1 MCWVDKSRSH
11 IRKASAQEI
20 FHLQGL
26 RRFYRAQSQPS
37 DPEPAMRVIH
47 VQNADWAVPFLMRKF
62 NIAANHPHGGS
73 VGGDGAGDFGRYL
86 RYKNPELRGGKPF
99 LAGRTWKVAYDPW
112 RGVNKTSFGVD
123 YMKSFR
129 RRTSAGGS
137 AATAGGESGDRD
149 RRGRDRMMQL
159 NDFDDNGIFISIPE
173 S

>member
-1 MCWVDKSRSH
+1 
-11 IRKASAQEI
+11 
-20 FHLQGL
+20 
-26 RRFYRAQSQPS
+26 
-37 DPEPAMRVIH
+37 MRVIH

-62 NIAANHPHGGS
+62 NIAAKHPHGGS
-73 VGGDGAGDFGRYL
+73 AAGGIGVGDFGRYL

-129 RRTSAGGS
+129 RSTGS
-137 AATAGGESGDRD
+137 TGRTAGGAGDGD

-159 NDFDDNGIFISIPE
+159 NDFDDNGIFFPPSRRGDGGLIIR
-173 S
+173 